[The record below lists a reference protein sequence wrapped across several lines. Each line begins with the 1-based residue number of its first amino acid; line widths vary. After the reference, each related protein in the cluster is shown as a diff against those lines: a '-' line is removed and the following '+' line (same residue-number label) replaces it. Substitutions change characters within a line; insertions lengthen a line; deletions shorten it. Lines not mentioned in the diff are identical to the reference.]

1 MTRVR
6 LDLEVLDERRTP
18 AVLPAGF
25 TLSGF
30 IAGLSKPTAL
40 ELLPDGRFLIAE
52 QDGALRI
59 ASANGTAVGTAL
71 ALTVDSAGERGLLG
85 VAIDPNFDANGFV
98 YLYRTVP
105 DGGTAAHNR
114 ISRFT
119 LVGDAIAAGSEQVL
133 VDLEPLDPARTNH
146 NGGALHFGNDGKLYV
161 AVGENA
167 NASLSQSA
175 TSRFGKILRYN
186 PDGSIP
192 SDNPTTI
199 AGLAG
204 SPQGEFAAIY
214 AAGLRNPFTFDV
226 DPASGRILVND
237 VGAGSFEEVNELAAG
252 RNFGWPATEGDFDA
266 AAFPNFAR
274 PLVAYAH
281 GAGTDKGFAVTGGA
295 FYRPALQ
302 TFPVEMSGD
311 YFYADFINGWI
322 RSVDSQTGATT
333 LFASELTGFRIV
345 DLDVAP
351 DGALLALDR
360 GAGQVARIQAFLP
373 VRRPGP
379 GDPPPAPPPPPIYA
393 IGSGNSPNVRV
404 VDSARDTELD
414 NVDLNDLPFYPD
426 FTGDA
431 RVVVADL
438 EGNQTP
444 EIVVGS
450 GPGRP
455 PRVAIFDWRSRTL
468 ISSVEVFEPTFF
480 GGVFVTAGD
489 VDGDGKDEIVVSP
502 DRGGGPR
509 VTIFRNGDLHTVAA
523 DFFGIE
529 DANFRG
535 GARVGVGD
543 LNGDL
548 KADVIVSAGFLGGP
562 RVAGYDAVSVL
573 NGNPTRLFNDFFAF
587 EDTLRNGTFV
597 AVRDIDFDGITDLVV
612 AAGPGGGPR
621 IQIFSGA
628 GLIQNNSLNV
638 LSNFFAGDPNQR
650 GGTRIGFV
658 NDSASLLVG
667 TAPGVIGRVFIY
679 DFVSFTPPPSPVPD
693 RTLTP
698 FGDLFVG
705 GVFVG

>member
-1 MTRVR
+1 MPRTALSLTPLEDR
-6 LDLEVLDERRTP
+6 LTP
-18 AVLPAGF
+18 VVLPDGF
-25 TLSGF
+25 TLTSF
-30 IAGLSKPTAL
+30 ITGLSKPTAL

-52 QDGALRI
+52 QNGALRI
-59 ASANGTAVGTAL
+59 ASSNGSSVATAL
-71 ALTVDSAGERGLLG
+71 TLAVDSAGERGLLG
-85 VAIDPNFDANGFV
+85 VAIDPNFAANGFV
-98 YLYRTVP
+98 YLYHTVP

-114 ISRFT
+114 LSRFT
-119 LVGDAIAAGSEQVL
+119 LVGDTIAAGSEQIL

-146 NGGALHFGNDGKLYV
+146 NGGALHFGTDGKLYV

-167 NASLSQSA
+167 NAALAQSP

-199 AGLAG
+199 AGVAG
-204 SPQGEFAAIY
+204 TPQGDFAAIF

-226 DPASGRILVND
+226 DRATGRIYVND
-237 VGAGSFEEVNELAAG
+237 VGANAFEEVNELAPG
-252 RNFGWPATEGDFDA
+252 RNFGWPMTEGDFDA
-266 AAFPNFAR
+266 AAFPNFTR

-295 FYRPALQ
+295 FYRPALR
-302 TFPVEMSGD
+302 TFPLPMTGD

-322 RSVDSQTGATT
+322 RSVDSQTGATS
-333 LFASELTGFRIV
+333 LFASELDGFRIV

-351 DGALLALDR
+351 DGALLVLDR
-360 GAGQVARIQAFLP
+360 GADQVARIQAFLP
-373 VRRPGP
+373 VPGP
-379 GDPPPAPPPPPIYA
+379 GGPPQTPPPPPTYA

-404 VDSARDTELD
+404 IDAAGDNELD
-414 NVDLNDLPFYPD
+414 NVDLNELPFYPE

-431 RVVVADL
+431 RVVTADL
-438 EGNQTP
+438 EGDQSR

-450 GPGRP
+450 GPGSP
-455 PRVAIFDWRSRTL
+455 PRISIFRWGTREL
-468 ISSVEVFEPTFF
+468 ISSVEVFESSFT

-489 VDGDGKDEIVVSP
+489 VDGDGKDEIIVSP
-502 DRGGGPR
+502 DQGGGPR
-509 VTIFRNGDLHTVAA
+509 VKIFRNGDLHTVAA

-529 DANFRG
+529 DPNFRG

-543 LNGDL
+543 LNGDA

-573 NGNPTRLFNDFFAF
+573 NGNPSRLFNDFFAF
-587 EDTLRNGTFV
+587 EETLRNGTFV
-597 AVRDIDFDGITDLVV
+597 AVRDIDFDGIADLAV
-612 AAGPGGGPR
+612 AAGPDGGPR

-628 GLIQNNSLNV
+628 GLVQDNSLNV

-658 NDSASLLVG
+658 NDSTSLLVG
-667 TAPGVIGRVFIY
+667 TAPGTVGRVLIY
-679 DFVSFTPPPSPVPD
+679 DFDSFSPPISPEPD

-698 FGDLFVG
+698 FGDQFMS